1 MQPQRIWFRPGRSL
15 VCGFSPVK
23 NGEAGLGIFMTKV
36 KARSFGTAVSLS
48 ICLAI
53 FLSAA
58 ATPPRVQSP
67 APASAWETALTLDP
81 AQSKVHYTV
90 DSSLHTVHGT
100 FNLKSGSIHFDPST
114 GKAGGEIVVFAT
126 SGESGNDGRDKRMHK
141 EILETA
147 KYPEVIFH
155 PTHVEGKVAASGPSD
170 VKVHGMFSIH
180 GTDHELTALVHAELA
195 GDHWTGTGKFEVPYV
210 TWGIKD
216 PSNFFLKVKHVV
228 NVELEMSG
236 ATKTRETTP

>member
-1 MQPQRIWFRPGRSL
+1 MTSGR
-15 VCGFSPVK
+15 
-23 NGEAGLGIFMTKV
+23 
-36 KARSFGTAVSLS
+36 ARSFGAAVLS
-48 ICLAI
+48 IVGLAI

-58 ATPPRVQSP
+58 AEPPRLQLPP
-67 APASAWETALTLDP
+67 ANTSEIALTLDP
-81 AQSKVHYTV
+81 SQSKVHYTV

-126 SGESGNDGRDKRMHK
+126 SGESGSDGRDKRMHK
-141 EILETA
+141 EILESA
-147 KYPEVIFH
+147 KYPEVIYH
-155 PTHVEGKVAASGPSD
+155 PTQIEGKVAASGPSD
-170 VKVHGMFSIH
+170 VKVHGIFSIH

-216 PSNFFLKVKHVV
+216 ASNFFLKVNRVV
-228 NVELEMSG
+228 NVELAMSG
-236 ATKTRETTP
+236 ATKTAQAAR

>member
-1 MQPQRIWFRPGRSL
+1 
-15 VCGFSPVK
+15 
-23 NGEAGLGIFMTKV
+23 MTNV
-36 KARSFGTAVSLS
+36 KARSLAAAVLLS
-48 ICLAI
+48 IGLAI

-58 ATPPRVQSP
+58 ASPPRVQSP
-67 APASAWETALTLDP
+67 APASASAIVLKLDP

-100 FNLKSGSIHFDPST
+100 FNLKSGAIRFDANT

-147 KYPEVIFH
+147 KYPEVVFH
-155 PTHVEGKVAASGPSD
+155 PTEVEGRVAASGPSD

-180 GTDHELTALVHAELA
+180 GTDHELTALVHADLA
-195 GDHWTGTGKFEVPYV
+195 GDHWTGTSRFEVPYV
-210 TWGIKD
+210 SWGIKD

-236 ATKTRETTP
+236 AVKAGEATP

>member
-1 MQPQRIWFRPGRSL
+1 
-15 VCGFSPVK
+15 
-23 NGEAGLGIFMTKV
+23 MTSV
-36 KARSFGTAVSLS
+36 RAPSFGAAVLS
-48 ICLAI
+48 IVGAAI

-58 ATPPRVQSP
+58 AAPPRIQSP
-67 APASAWETALTLDP
+67 QAAPASTSEVALTLDP
-81 AQSKVHYTV
+81 ARCKVHWTV

-100 FNLKSGSIHFDPST
+100 FDLKSGAVHFDPGT

-126 SGESGNDGRDKRMHK
+126 SGESGNDSRDKRMHK

-147 KYPEVIFH
+147 RYPELVFH
-155 PTHVEGKVAASGPSD
+155 PTQIEGKLTVSGPSD
-170 VKVHGMFSIH
+170 VKLHGIFSIH
-180 GTDHELTALVHAELA
+180 GADHELIALVHAELA
-195 GDHWTGTGKFEVPYV
+195 GDHWTGTGRFEVPYV

-236 ATKTRETTP
+236 STRPTQTAP

>member
-1 MQPQRIWFRPGRSL
+1 
-15 VCGFSPVK
+15 
-23 NGEAGLGIFMTKV
+23 MTSV
-36 KARSFGTAVSLS
+36 RARSFGVAVLS
-48 ICLAI
+48 IAGLAI

-58 ATPPRVQSP
+58 AAPPRLQSP
-67 APASAWETALTLDP
+67 PAAASEIALTLDP

-90 DSSLHTVHGT
+90 DTTLHTVHGT
-100 FNLKSGSIHFDPST
+100 FNLKSGSIHLDPST

-126 SGESGNDGRDKRMHK
+126 SGESGNDSRDKRMHK

-147 KYPEVIFH
+147 KYPEAVFH
-155 PTHVEGKVAASGPSD
+155 PTQVEGKVAASGPSD
-170 VKVHGMFSIH
+170 VKLHGIFFIH
-180 GTDHELTALVHAELA
+180 GTDHELTALVHAELT

-236 ATKTRETTP
+236 ATKTAETAP

>member
-1 MQPQRIWFRPGRSL
+1 MGSVR
-15 VCGFSPVK
+15 
-23 NGEAGLGIFMTKV
+23 AH
-36 KARSFGTAVSLS
+36 SFGTAALS
-48 ICLAI
+48 IAGLAI

-58 ATPPRVQSP
+58 AAPPRLQS
-67 APASAWETALTLDP
+67 APTSTSEIALTFDP
-81 AQSKVHYTV
+81 TQSKAHYTV
-90 DSSLHTVHGT
+90 DSTLHTVHGT

-126 SGESGNDGRDKRMHK
+126 SGESGNDSRDKRMHK
-141 EILETA
+141 EILETG
-147 KYPEVIFH
+147 KYPEVVFH

-170 VKVHGMFSIH
+170 VKLHGIFSIH
-180 GTDHELTALVHAELA
+180 GADHELTALVHAELA

-236 ATKTRETTP
+236 ATKPAETAP

>member
-1 MQPQRIWFRPGRSL
+1 MAGERP
-15 VCGFSPVK
+15 
-23 NGEAGLGIFMTKV
+23 AMFMTRKR
-36 KARSFGTAVSLS
+36 ARSFGAAVLL
-48 ICLAI
+48 IIGLAI

-58 ATPPRVQSP
+58 AASPRVQLSP
-67 APASAWETALTLDP
+67 PASPTEIVLTLDP
-81 AQSKVHYTV
+81 AQCKVHYTV

-126 SGESGNDGRDKRMHK
+126 SGESGSDGRDKRMHK

-147 KYPEVIFH
+147 KYPEAIFH
-155 PTHVEGKVAASGPSD
+155 PTQVEGKVAASGPSD

-236 ATKTRETTP
+236 ATKTTP

>member
-1 MQPQRIWFRPGRSL
+1 MASGR
-15 VCGFSPVK
+15 
-23 NGEAGLGIFMTKV
+23 
-36 KARSFGTAVSLS
+36 ARSFGAAVLS
-48 ICLAI
+48 VCGLAI

-58 ATPPRVQSP
+58 AAPPRVQSP
-67 APASAWETALTLDP
+67 APASASEIALTLDP
-81 AQSKVHYTV
+81 AQSKVHYSV
-90 DSSLHTVHGT
+90 DSTLHTVHGT
-100 FNLKSGSIHFDPST
+100 FNLKSVTIHFDPST

-126 SGESGNDGRDKRMHK
+126 SGESGNDGRDQRMHK

-155 PTHVEGKVAASGPSD
+155 PTQVEGRVAASGPSD

-195 GDHWTGTGKFEVPYV
+195 GNHWTGTGKFEVPYV

-216 PSNFFLKVKHVV
+216 PSNLFLKVKHVV

-236 ATKTRETTP
+236 ATKPAQTAP

>member
-1 MQPQRIWFRPGRSL
+1 
-15 VCGFSPVK
+15 
-23 NGEAGLGIFMTKV
+23 MTKV
-36 KARSFGTAVSLS
+36 KARSLGAAVLLG
-48 ICLAI
+48 IGLAI

-58 ATPPRVQSP
+58 AAPPRVQSP
-67 APASAWETALTLDP
+67 APASAGEIALTLDP

-100 FNLKSGSIHFDPST
+100 FNLKSGSIRFDPNT

-126 SGESGNDGRDKRMHK
+126 SGESGSDGRDKRMHR

-155 PTHVEGKVAASGPSD
+155 PTQVEGRVPASGPSD

-180 GTDHELTALVHAELA
+180 GTDHELTAIVHAELA
-195 GDHWTGTGKFEVPYV
+195 GDHWTGTGRFEVPYV
-210 TWGIKD
+210 SWGIKD
-216 PSNFFLKVKHVV
+216 PSNFFLKVRHVV

-236 ATKTRETTP
+236 AVKAGETTP

>member
-1 MQPQRIWFRPGRSL
+1 MDGERPAMS
-15 VCGFSPVK
+15 
-23 NGEAGLGIFMTKV
+23 MTRKR
-36 KARSFGTAVSLS
+36 ARSFGAAVLL
-48 ICLAI
+48 IIGLAI

-58 ATPPRVQSP
+58 VASPRVQSSS
-67 APASAWETALTLDP
+67 PASPTETVLTLDP
-81 AQSKVHYTV
+81 AQCKVHYAV

-147 KYPEVIFH
+147 KYPEAIFH
-155 PTHVEGKVAASGPSD
+155 PTQVEGKVAASGSSD

-236 ATKTRETTP
+236 ARKTSP

>member
-1 MQPQRIWFRPGRSL
+1 MGSVR
-15 VCGFSPVK
+15 
-23 NGEAGLGIFMTKV
+23 AH
-36 KARSFGTAVSLS
+36 SFGTAVLS
-48 ICLAI
+48 IAGLAI
-53 FLSAA
+53 FLSGAA
-58 ATPPRVQSP
+58 ANPRLQS
-67 APASAWETALTLDP
+67 APASRSEIALTLDP
-81 AQSKVHYTV
+81 TQSKAHYTV
-90 DSSLHTVHGT
+90 DSTLHTVHGT

-126 SGESGNDGRDKRMHK
+126 SGESGNDSRDKRMHK
-141 EILETA
+141 EILETG
-147 KYPEVIFH
+147 KYPEVVFH

-170 VKVHGMFSIH
+170 VKLHGIFSIH
-180 GTDHELTALVHAELA
+180 GADHELTALVHAELA

-236 ATKTRETTP
+236 ATKPAETAP